1 MLKWFAIIGAGAG
14 VGYAAVYFALGT
26 RPAPQPAAEQPAAAA
41 RPAEPVVLSE
51 VVEVTDTDPLLDPLL
66 DPLPGQPAGLPFDP
80 TAPTAPTAPTKVN
93 ATPPRIPRAAD

>member
-26 RPAPQPAAEQPAAAA
+26 KPAPQPQAEPTTAAAA
-41 RPAEPVVLSE
+41 QPAEPVMLSE
-51 VVEVTDTDPLLDPLL
+51 VVEVTDTDPLL

-80 TAPTAPTAPTKVN
+80 VEAPVRAKVN
-93 ATPPRIPRAAD
+93 HVPAPIPRAAD